1 MSVQVAYMEMLKAKG
16 LELYAAYGML
26 HTLQSCC

>member
-1 MSVQVAYMEMLKAKG
+1 MQVAYMEMLKAKG

-26 HTLQSCC
+26 HALHPCC